1 MKGSVVA
8 VTGSEGFIGKELVRR
23 LNELG
28 AEVHTFDLQINENM
42 DITNPEVVYNWITA
56 VKPKYVFHLAANSIV
71 SDSADKPLRTY
82 EINVQGTWN
91 VLDACRLSP
100 FVEGVV
106 ATSSNHI
113 YGEHDGAPTD
123 ENAQFNHT
131 DTYAITKI
139 ASDYICKNYG
149 KVYNVPVVA
158 LRHTNGYGPTD
169 PHKSHIIP
177 YLLRCMIDTEKP
189 VIKSN
194 GLIKKGFMY
203 MDDVLDA
210 YILCAEKAQ
219 EWKGEGINC
228 SIEES
233 FSPLDLWDIIQ
244 NEFEFDLPAIVEGN
258 DVNESD
264 ENLDCTRLI
273 EAGWSQRVSL
283 RDGLNQTVQA
293 LR

>member
-1 MKGSVVA
+1 
-8 VTGSEGFIGKELVRR
+8 
-23 LNELG
+23 
-28 AEVHTFDLQINENM
+28 
-42 DITNPEVVYNWITA
+42 
-56 VKPKYVFHLAANSIV
+56 
-71 SDSADKPLRTY
+71 
-82 EINVQGTWN
+82 
-91 VLDACRLSP
+91 
-100 FVEGVV
+100 
-106 ATSSNHI
+106 
-113 YGEHDGAPTD
+113 
-123 ENAQFNHT
+123 
-131 DTYAITKI
+131 
-139 ASDYICKNYG
+139 
-149 KVYNVPVVA
+149 
-158 LRHTNGYGPTD
+158 
-169 PHKSHIIP
+169 
-177 YLLRCMIDTEKP
+177 
-189 VIKSN
+189 
-194 GLIKKGFMY
+194 MY